1 MKSNIVSAWT
11 GVSKRYQRIMMY
23 LSFHGKTHDIQEIAY
38 EADDFVVVELQDC
51 IELNG
56 CQEKYLAVTRDNEL
70 YSIDVFANPE
80 RFLTTAHGT
89 AEIQCM

>member
-11 GVSKRYQRIMMY
+11 GVSKRYQKIMMY
-23 LSFHGKTHDIQEIAY
+23 LFFHGQAHDIQQIAY
-38 EADDFVVVELQDC
+38 ETDDFVVVELQGC
-51 IELNG
+51 VELNG

-80 RFLTTAHGT
+80 RFLTTAHGA